1 MPYPPC
7 SYFILIFKAV
17 QLVLVS
23 TKKRLLYIVSVK
35 SIFGD
40 TMRVYNFS
48 PGPSVLPLPV
58 LERAASE
65 MTDTNGTGQSVMEMS
80 HRSKDFKPII
90 EKTEALLRELMG
102 IPANYKV
109 LFLQG
114 GASLQFSM
122 VPLNLAAGEEPGK
135 GKKAAYIDT
144 GIWADKAVKEA
155 KKYAV
160 AEVRASSKDKSY
172 TYIPSAPAPAQDDAY
187 YHITLNNTIV
197 GTKWDKLPDTGSVP
211 LVSDVSSSILSEPLD
226 VSKFG
231 IIYAG
236 AQKNLGPAG
245 TTVVIIREDLIGKA
259 PAWTPVMLRYDTH
272 AGEGSMYNTPP
283 CYGIYII
290 GLVLEW
296 VKGLGGVDAI
306 AKLNREKA
314 QLFYDYLD
322 SCELFYSPV
331 DKQYRSLMN
340 IPFVTTE
347 QDEAKKS
354 EIETRFVKEAAAAGL
369 INLAGHRLVGGM
381 RASIYN
387 AMPIEGVKALIGFME
402 KFKV

>member
-1 MPYPPC
+1 M
-7 SYFILIFKAV
+7 
-17 QLVLVS
+17 
-23 TKKRLLYIVSVK
+23 RL
-35 SIFGD
+35 F
-40 TMRVYNFS
+40 NFS

-58 LERAASE
+58 LEKAASE

-90 EKTEALLRELMG
+90 EKTESLLRELMN

-122 VPLNLAAGEEPGK
+122 VPLNLAAGDAPEE

-144 GIWADKAVKEA
+144 GIWADKAIKEA
-155 KKYAV
+155 KKYAAV
-160 AEVRASSKDKSY
+160 EVRASSKDKAY
-172 TYIPSAPAPAQDDAY
+172 TYIPDAPAPTSDDAY

-197 GTKWDKLPDTGSVP
+197 GTKWDKIPDTGSVP
-211 LVSDVSSSILSEPLD
+211 LVSDISSCILSEPLD

-231 IIYAG
+231 ILYAG

-245 TTVVIIREDLIGKA
+245 TTVVIIREDLIGQA
-259 PAWTPVMLRYDTH
+259 PDWTPATLRYDTH

-290 GLVLEW
+290 GLVLDW
-296 VKGLGGVDAI
+296 VKGQGGVDAI

-314 QLFYDYLD
+314 QLLYDYLET
-322 SCELFYSPV
+322 SEMFYSPV
-331 DKQYRSLMN
+331 EKINRSLMN

-347 QDEAKKS
+347 QDEAKKT
-354 EIETRFVKEAAAAGL
+354 EIEARFVKEAAAAGL

-387 AMPIEGVKALIGFME
+387 AMPIEGVKALIDFMK
-402 KFKV
+402 KFEG

>member
-1 MPYPPC
+1 
-7 SYFILIFKAV
+7 
-17 QLVLVS
+17 
-23 TKKRLLYIVSVK
+23 
-35 SIFGD
+35 
-40 TMRVYNFS
+40 MRVYNFS
-48 PGPSVLPLPV
+48 PGPSALPLPV
-58 LERAASE
+58 LEKAAAE

-102 IPANYKV
+102 IPSNYKV

-122 VPLNLAAGEEPGK
+122 VPLNLAAGDAPGK

-155 KKYAV
+155 KKYAA
-160 AEVRASSKDKSY
+160 AEVRASSKDKAY
-172 TYIPSAPAPAQDDAY
+172 TYIPSAPAPTQDDAY

-197 GTKWDKLPDTGSVP
+197 GTKWDKIPDTGSVP
-211 LVSDVSSSILSEPLD
+211 LVSDVSSCILSEPLD
-226 VSKFG
+226 VTKFG

-245 TTVVIIREDLIGKA
+245 TTVVIVREDLIGKA
-259 PAWTPVMLRYDTH
+259 PDWTPVMLRYDTH

-290 GLVLEW
+290 GLVLDW
-296 VKGLGGVDAI
+296 LKNLGGVNAI
-306 AKLNREKA
+306 AKLNHEKA

-322 SCELFYSPV
+322 SSKIFKSPV
-331 DKQYRSLMN
+331 EKQYRSLMN

-354 EIETRFVKEAAAAGL
+354 EIEARFVKEAAAAGL
-369 INLAGHRLVGGM
+369 VNLAGHRLVGGM

-387 AMPIEGVKALIGFME
+387 AMPIDGIKALINFMD
-402 KFKV
+402 KFK

>member
-1 MPYPPC
+1 
-7 SYFILIFKAV
+7 
-17 QLVLVS
+17 
-23 TKKRLLYIVSVK
+23 
-35 SIFGD
+35 
-40 TMRVYNFS
+40 MRVYNFS
-48 PGPSVLPLPV
+48 PGPSALPLPV
-58 LERAASE
+58 LEKAAAQ
-65 MTDTNGTGQSVMEMS
+65 MPDANGTGQSVMEMS

-90 EKTEALLRELMG
+90 EKTESLLRELMG

-122 VPLNLAAGEEPGK
+122 VPLNLAAGDAPGN

-144 GIWADKAVKEA
+144 GIWADKAIKEA
-155 KKYAV
+155 AKYATV
-160 AEVRASSKDKSY
+160 EVRASSKDKAY
-172 TYIPSAPAPAQDDAY
+172 TYIPQAPAPAADDAY
-187 YHITLNNTIV
+187 YHITQNNTIV
-197 GTKWDKLPDTGSVP
+197 GTKWDKIPDTGSVP
-211 LVSDVSSSILSEPLD
+211 LVSDISSGILSEPLD

-231 IIYAG
+231 ILYAG

-245 TTVVIIREDLIGKA
+245 TTVVIIREDLIGRA
-259 PAWTPVMLRYDTH
+259 PAWTPAMLRYDVH
-272 AGEGSMYNTPP
+272 AAEGSMYNTPP

-296 VKGLGGVDAI
+296 LKGLGGLEAI

-322 SCELFYSPV
+322 NSKIFFSPV
-331 DKQYRSLMN
+331 EKQYRSLMN
-340 IPFVTTE
+340 IPFITKE
-347 QDEAKKS
+347 QDEKKKG

-387 AMPIEGVKALIGFME
+387 AMPVEGVKALISFME
-402 KFKV
+402 KFV

>member
-1 MPYPPC
+1 
-7 SYFILIFKAV
+7 
-17 QLVLVS
+17 
-23 TKKRLLYIVSVK
+23 
-35 SIFGD
+35 
-40 TMRVYNFS
+40 MRVFNFS
-48 PGPSVLPLPV
+48 PGPSALPLPV
-58 LERAASE
+58 LEKAAAE
-65 MTDTNGTGQSVMEMS
+65 MTDTNGSGQSVMEMS

-90 EKTEALLRELMG
+90 EKTEALLREIMC

-122 VPLNLAAGEEPGK
+122 VPLNLAAGDAPGS
-135 GKKAAYIDT
+135 GKKASYVDT
-144 GIWADKAVKEA
+144 GIWSDKAIKEGG
-155 KKYAV
+155 KYADIRT
-160 AEVRASSKDKSY
+160 AASSKDKAY
-172 TYIPSAPAPAQDDAY
+172 TYIPSAPAPAKDDAY

-197 GTKWDKLPDTGSVP
+197 GTKWDKIPDTGSVP
-211 LVSDVSSSILSEPLD
+211 LVSDISSCILSEPLD

-231 IIYAG
+231 LLYAG

-245 TTVVIIREDLIGKA
+245 TTVVIIREDLIGHA
-259 PAWTPVMLRYDTH
+259 PAWTPAMLRYDIH

-296 VKGLGGVDAI
+296 LKKLGGIDAI

-314 QLFYDYLD
+314 DMFYSYLD
-322 SCELFYSPV
+322 SSKMFYSPV
-331 DKQYRSLMN
+331 EKPFRSLMN

-354 EIETRFVKEAAAAGL
+354 EIETRFVKEAAAIGL
-369 INLAGHRLVGGM
+369 LNLAGHRLVGGM

-387 AMPIEGVKALIGFME
+387 AMPIDGVKALINFMK
-402 KFKV
+402 KFEG

>member
-1 MPYPPC
+1 
-7 SYFILIFKAV
+7 
-17 QLVLVS
+17 
-23 TKKRLLYIVSVK
+23 
-35 SIFGD
+35 
-40 TMRVYNFS
+40 MRVFNFS
-48 PGPSVLPLPV
+48 PGPSALPLPV
-58 LERAASE
+58 LEKAAAD
-65 MTDTNGTGQSVMEMS
+65 MLDANGSGQSVMEMS

-90 EKTEALLRELMG
+90 EKTEALLRELLG
-102 IPANYKV
+102 IPAGYKV

-122 VPLNLAAGEEPGK
+122 VPLNLAAGDAPGK
-135 GKKAAYIDT
+135 GKKCAYIDT
-144 GIWADKAVKEA
+144 GIWADKAIKEA
-155 KKYAV
+155 SKYAQV
-160 AEVRASSKDKSY
+160 EVRASSKDKAY
-172 TYIPSAPAPAQDDAY
+172 TYIPAAPAAAADDAY

-197 GTKWDKLPDTGSVP
+197 GTKWDKIPDTGAVP
-211 LVSDVSSSILSEPLD
+211 IVTDASSNILSEPLD

-290 GLVLEW
+290 GLVLDW
-296 VKGLGGVDAI
+296 VKRLGGVEEI
-306 AKLNREKA
+306 AKLNRVKA
-314 QLFYDYLD
+314 GLFYDYLD
-322 SCELFYSPV
+322 ASKIYHSPV
-331 DKQYRSLMN
+331 EKNSRSLMN
-340 IPFVTTE
+340 IPFIFNE
-347 QDEAKKS
+347 KDEAKKT
-354 EIETRFVKEAAAAGL
+354 ELEGRFVKEAAAAGL

-387 AMPIEGVKALIGFME
+387 AMPIEGVQALIDFMD